1 VDIGALLLRTG
12 LTATIDEPSAEA
24 AYEHFRALAGGMLEA
39 EAFHDAVA
47 ACVRQGL
54 IREPLR
60 LDEQSLHCH
69 WRLVLTAEGVA
80 RARTGIGR

>member
-1 VDIGALLLRTG
+1 MDVAALLLRTG
-12 LTATIDEPSAEA
+12 FTATIDQPSAEA
-24 AYEHFRALAGGMLEA
+24 AYEQFRALAGGTLDA
-39 EAFHDAVA
+39 EAFHEAVA

-69 WRLVLTAEGVA
+69 WRLVLTADGVA
-80 RARTGIGR
+80 RARR

>member
-1 VDIGALLLRTG
+1 MNTINLILRTG
-12 LTATIDEPSAEA
+12 LTATIDQPSAEA
-24 AYEHFRALAGGMLEA
+24 AYEHFRALAGGTLDA
-39 EAFHDAVA
+39 EAFHQTVA

>member
-1 VDIGALLLRTG
+1 MDVGALLLHTG
-12 LTATIDEPSAEA
+12 FTASVDLPGAEA
-24 AYEHFRALAGGMLEA
+24 AFEHFRALAGGTLDA
-39 EAFHDAVA
+39 EAFHQAVA

-69 WRLVLTAEGVA
+69 WRLVLTADGVA
-80 RARTGIGR
+80 RARTGTGI